1 MDENKQED
9 IEIKEKRSNKFRII
23 AKTIL
28 LVDVLSLFVFL
39 TVQCVQS
46 CSKMGKPY
54 DHRSQRTAS
63 TPYVE
68 EPWVGNAKAFQDKML
83 SIANQELGKQYGMA
97 ADTCIDIAC
106 ITYQEK
112 ATPDTYDYSI
122 SAYAFRG
129 NYSRLYT
136 ITINDVDASSSSDIQ
151 NHMMDMSKEQLDDYG
166 YVVNYTKVV
175 QASIKT
181 SNGYFYTSMGPDE
194 KELVTGFYYE
204 DDSYHVYQECEDID
218 NFNFTGHPE
227 KQMFKY
233 DSLIQNYYRYVLT
246 AKGE

>member
-9 IEIKEKRSNKFRII
+9 IKTNDKKQSKFKIIVKAILVIDVIGLLTFLIIKGISALKVMGGASSNE
-23 AKTIL
+23 
-28 LVDVLSLFVFL
+28 
-39 TVQCVQS
+39 
-46 CSKMGKPY
+46 
-54 DHRSQRTAS
+54 AS

-68 EPWVGNAKAFQDKML
+68 EPWIGNAKAFQTKML

-166 YVVNYTKVV
+166 YVVSYTNVV
-175 QASIKT
+175 QASVKT

-227 KQMFKY
+227 KQMFKN

>member
-1 MDENKQED
+1 
-9 IEIKEKRSNKFRII
+9 
-23 AKTIL
+23 
-28 LVDVLSLFVFL
+28 
-39 TVQCVQS
+39 
-46 CSKMGKPY
+46 
-54 DHRSQRTAS
+54 
-63 TPYVE
+63 
-68 EPWVGNAKAFQDKML
+68 ML

-112 ATPDTYDYSI
+112 ATLDTYDYSI

-151 NHMMDMSKEQLDDYG
+151 NYMMDMSKEQLDNYG

-227 KQMFKY
+227 KQMFKN

>member
-9 IEIKEKRSNKFRII
+9 IKTNDKKQSKFKIIVKAILVIDVVGLLTFLIIKGINALKIMGGASSNE
-23 AKTIL
+23 
-28 LVDVLSLFVFL
+28 
-39 TVQCVQS
+39 
-46 CSKMGKPY
+46 
-54 DHRSQRTAS
+54 AS

-166 YVVNYTKVV
+166 YVVSYTKVV

-227 KQMFKY
+227 KQMFKN